1 MRITDYLKDKGIFL
15 TLNLMIFIVISI
27 FMYIA
32 DISFMMI
39 LFIFCI
45 WFLPLFTY
53 IFIEYI
59 KYKKY
64 FNDMESILESLDKK
78 YLLPEVMEEAN
89 FLIAEQINDIL
100 KEVSRDMHEHVKY
113 YEDMQ
118 KEYREYIEMWI
129 HEIKTPIAS
138 SKLVIENN
146 YNNDIVR
153 KIDTQIN
160 KIDNFVEQVLYY
172 SRSNE
177 VGKDYIIKKVEL
189 EPLVKKVIKR
199 NQRDFISKRISLELE
214 DLEQVVYSDSKWIE
228 FILNQIIV
236 NAIKYSKGNND
247 KIEIESKKQNNSVIL
262 SIKDYGVGINEKDIG
277 RVFEKGFTGDNGRKF
292 GKSTGIGLYLCK
304 KLCEKLGLGLYID
317 SKENLVFSLQR
328 IWQEEDSSELDNK
341 EKEMLLYLRNKGL
354 TKPTEYKGIFQCYA
368 DKENCIV
375 INYNGDIYKCTAN
388 DFLPEKKEGILNSN
402 GVITYNSL
410 YEKRMKAKYALKP
423 CLECNILP
431 ICMICT
437 QKRLKMIN
445 EEKCIYIKEKDKP
458 DIIRDHIRRIY
469 KETDIT

>member
-1 MRITDYLKDKGIFL
+1 MRIADYLKDKGIFL
-15 TLNLMIFIVISI
+15 TLNLMIFMVVSI

-32 DISFMMI
+32 DISFMI
-39 LFIFCI
+39 IFFIFCI

-64 FNDMESILESLDKK
+64 FSDMESILESLDKK

-118 KEYREYIEMWI
+118 KEYREYIEVWI

-199 NQRDFISKRISLELE
+199 NQRDFISKRISLELK

-228 FILNQIIV
+228 FILN
-236 NAIKYSKGNND
+236 
-247 KIEIESKKQNNSVIL
+247 
-262 SIKDYGVGINEKDIG
+262 
-277 RVFEKGFTGDNGRKF
+277 
-292 GKSTGIGLYLCK
+292 
-304 KLCEKLGLGLYID
+304 
-317 SKENLVFSLQR
+317 
-328 IWQEEDSSELDNK
+328 
-341 EKEMLLYLRNKGL
+341 
-354 TKPTEYKGIFQCYA
+354 
-368 DKENCIV
+368 
-375 INYNGDIYKCTAN
+375 
-388 DFLPEKKEGILNSN
+388 
-402 GVITYNSL
+402 
-410 YEKRMKAKYALKP
+410 
-423 CLECNILP
+423 
-431 ICMICT
+431 
-437 QKRLKMIN
+437 
-445 EEKCIYIKEKDKP
+445 
-458 DIIRDHIRRIY
+458 
-469 KETDIT
+469 

>member
-32 DISFMMI
+32 DISFVMI
-39 LFIFCI
+39 LCIFCI

-199 NQRDFISKRISLELE
+199 NQRDFISKRISLELK

-317 SKENLVFSLQR
+317 SKEN
-328 IWQEEDSSELDNK
+328 
-341 EKEMLLYLRNKGL
+341 YG
-354 TKPTEYKGIFQCYA
+354 TKVTIIFPTT
-368 DKENCIV
+368 EN
-375 INYNGDIYKCTAN
+375 
-388 DFLPEKKEGILNSN
+388 
-402 GVITYNSL
+402 IT
-410 YEKRMKAKYALKP
+410 E
-423 CLECNILP
+423 
-431 ICMICT
+431 
-437 QKRLKMIN
+437 
-445 EEKCIYIKEKDKP
+445 
-458 DIIRDHIRRIY
+458 
-469 KETDIT
+469 

>member
-1 MRITDYLKDKGIFL
+1 MRIADYLKDKGIFL

-64 FNDMESILESLDKK
+64 FNDMESILDSLDKK

-153 KIDTQIN
+153 KIDTQI
-160 KIDNFVEQVLYY
+160 F
-172 SRSNE
+172 
-177 VGKDYIIKKVEL
+177 
-189 EPLVKKVIKR
+189 
-199 NQRDFISKRISLELE
+199 
-214 DLEQVVYSDSKWIE
+214 
-228 FILNQIIV
+228 
-236 NAIKYSKGNND
+236 
-247 KIEIESKKQNNSVIL
+247 
-262 SIKDYGVGINEKDIG
+262 
-277 RVFEKGFTGDNGRKF
+277 
-292 GKSTGIGLYLCK
+292 
-304 KLCEKLGLGLYID
+304 
-317 SKENLVFSLQR
+317 
-328 IWQEEDSSELDNK
+328 
-341 EKEMLLYLRNKGL
+341 
-354 TKPTEYKGIFQCYA
+354 
-368 DKENCIV
+368 
-375 INYNGDIYKCTAN
+375 
-388 DFLPEKKEGILNSN
+388 
-402 GVITYNSL
+402 
-410 YEKRMKAKYALKP
+410 
-423 CLECNILP
+423 
-431 ICMICT
+431 
-437 QKRLKMIN
+437 
-445 EEKCIYIKEKDKP
+445 
-458 DIIRDHIRRIY
+458 
-469 KETDIT
+469 

>member
-1 MRITDYLKDKGIFL
+1 MRIADYLKDKGIFL
-15 TLNLMIFIVISI
+15 TLNLMIFIVVSI

-100 KEVSRDMHEHVKY
+100 KEVSRDMHEHIKY

-118 KEYREYIEMWI
+118 KEYREYIEVWI

-199 NQRDFISKRISLELE
+199 NQRDFISKRISLELK

-236 NAIKYSKGNND
+236 NSI
-247 KIEIESKKQNNSVIL
+247 II

-277 RVFEKGFTGDNGRKF
+277 RVFEKGFTGENGRKF

-317 SKENLVFSLQR
+317 SKEN
-328 IWQEEDSSELDNK
+328 
-341 EKEMLLYLRNKGL
+341 YG
-354 TKPTEYKGIFQCYA
+354 TKVNIIFPTT
-368 DKENCIV
+368 EN
-375 INYNGDIYKCTAN
+375 
-388 DFLPEKKEGILNSN
+388 
-402 GVITYNSL
+402 IT
-410 YEKRMKAKYALKP
+410 E
-423 CLECNILP
+423 
-431 ICMICT
+431 
-437 QKRLKMIN
+437 
-445 EEKCIYIKEKDKP
+445 
-458 DIIRDHIRRIY
+458 
-469 KETDIT
+469 

>member
-1 MRITDYLKDKGIFL
+1 MKLRDYFEEKIFFLIVNFIIFATIAVLLFIGNVGSGIIFL
-15 TLNLMIFIVISI
+15 IGCFWFI
-27 FMYIA
+27 
-32 DISFMMI
+32 
-39 LFIFCI
+39 
-45 WFLPLFTY
+45 PLFTY
-53 IFIEYI
+53 IILDF
-59 KYKKY
+59 YKSKKFY
-64 FNDMESILESLDKK
+64 DNISITLDKLDRK
-78 YLLPEVMEEAN
+78 YLLPEVIEEPN
-89 FLIAEQINDIL
+89 FYHGKFLYEVL
-100 KEVSRDMHEHVKY
+100 KETDKDMHEHVKKY
-113 YEDMQ
+113 ILEQ

-199 NQRDFISKRISLELE
+199 NQRDFISKRISLELK

-247 KIEIESKKQNNSVIL
+247 KIEIESQKQNNSVIL
-262 SIKDYGVGINEKDIG
+262 SIKDYGVGINEKDVG

-304 KLCEKLGLGLYID
+304 KLCEKLGLGLHID
-317 SKENLVFSLQR
+317 SKEN
-328 IWQEEDSSELDNK
+328 
-341 EKEMLLYLRNKGL
+341 YG
-354 TKPTEYKGIFQCYA
+354 TKITIIFPTT
-368 DKENCIV
+368 EN
-375 INYNGDIYKCTAN
+375 
-388 DFLPEKKEGILNSN
+388 
-402 GVITYNSL
+402 IT
-410 YEKRMKAKYALKP
+410 E
-423 CLECNILP
+423 
-431 ICMICT
+431 
-437 QKRLKMIN
+437 
-445 EEKCIYIKEKDKP
+445 
-458 DIIRDHIRRIY
+458 
-469 KETDIT
+469 

>member
-32 DISFMMI
+32 DISFVMI

-177 VGKDYIIKKVEL
+177 VGKDYIIKKVGL
-189 EPLVKKVIKR
+189 SKLVKDVIKR
-199 NQRDFISKRISLELE
+199 NQRDFISKRISLQLG
-214 DLEQVVYSDSKWIE
+214 DLDEIIYSDTKWVE
-228 FILNQIIV
+228 FILNQIIG
-236 NAIKYSKGNND
+236 NAIKYSKGKDD
-247 KIEIESKKQNNSVIL
+247 KIEIYLKKISSAVIL
-262 SIKDYGVGINEKDIG
+262 TIKDHGVGIIERDLN
-277 RVFEKGFTGDNGRKF
+277 RVFEKGFTGENGRKF

-304 KLCEKLGLGLYID
+304 KLTDKLGLGLQVQ
-317 SKENLVFSLQR
+317 SEENVGTEISIIFPK
-328 IWQEEDSSELDNK
+328 SE
-341 EKEMLLYLRNKGL
+341 
-354 TKPTEYKGIFQCYA
+354 
-368 DKENCIV
+368 
-375 INYNGDIYKCTAN
+375 
-388 DFLPEKKEGILNSN
+388 
-402 GVITYNSL
+402 
-410 YEKRMKAKYALKP
+410 
-423 CLECNILP
+423 NIS
-431 ICMICT
+431 
-437 QKRLKMIN
+437 
-445 EEKCIYIKEKDKP
+445 E
-458 DIIRDHIRRIY
+458 
-469 KETDIT
+469 

>member
-78 YLLPEVMEEAN
+78 YLLPEVIEEPN

-177 VGKDYIIKKVEL
+177 VGKDYIIKKVGL
-189 EPLVKKVIKR
+189 SKLVKDVIKR
-199 NQRDFISKRISLELE
+199 NQRDFISKRISLQLG
-214 DLEQVVYSDSKWIE
+214 DLDEIIYSDTKWVE
-228 FILNQIIV
+228 FILNQIIG
-236 NAIKYSKGNND
+236 NAIKYSKGKDD
-247 KIEIESKKQNNSVIL
+247 KIEIYSKKISSAVIL
-262 SIKDYGVGINEKDIG
+262 TIKDHGVGIIERDLN
-277 RVFEKGFTGDNGRKF
+277 RVFEKGFTGENGRKF

-304 KLCEKLGLGLYID
+304 KLTDKLGLGLQVQ
-317 SKENLVFSLQR
+317 SEENVGTEISIIFPK
-328 IWQEEDSSELDNK
+328 SE
-341 EKEMLLYLRNKGL
+341 
-354 TKPTEYKGIFQCYA
+354 
-368 DKENCIV
+368 
-375 INYNGDIYKCTAN
+375 
-388 DFLPEKKEGILNSN
+388 
-402 GVITYNSL
+402 
-410 YEKRMKAKYALKP
+410 
-423 CLECNILP
+423 NIS
-431 ICMICT
+431 
-437 QKRLKMIN
+437 
-445 EEKCIYIKEKDKP
+445 E
-458 DIIRDHIRRIY
+458 
-469 KETDIT
+469 

>member
-1 MRITDYLKDKGIFL
+1 MTCKKCGWELKRSDKFCPKCGEIVPEQKISTTKKVLIISLTVIVVAMACSIIIPIISVNSKPSQKLYNDTSRVFEENSKSTVKEALNESETESKTEIETETKIEKGIITGQVLDDLGNPIENAEVCAIVVREAETKNNAESVSDTYRNDSEITTKTDKEGKYSIECLVGEYKIQITADGYDGFISEKYVTVSTGNTVSIEKISL
-15 TLNLMIFIVISI
+15 KSKNSEFDSLITNVINNEVTWIGNLEKEEKDFK
-27 FMYIA
+27 
-32 DISFMMI
+32 DIGLDTSGNEY
-39 LFIFCI
+39 L
-45 WFLPLFTY
+45 WFQDMNMDGNLELVTMS
-53 IFIEYI
+53 
-59 KYKKY
+59 KY

-78 YLLPEVMEEAN
+78 YLLPEVMEDAN

-199 NQRDFISKRISLELE
+199 NQRDFISKRISLELK

-247 KIEIESKKQNNSVIL
+247 KIEK
-262 SIKDYGVGINEKDIG
+262 
-277 RVFEKGFTGDNGRKF
+277 
-292 GKSTGIGLYLCK
+292 
-304 KLCEKLGLGLYID
+304 
-317 SKENLVFSLQR
+317 
-328 IWQEEDSSELDNK
+328 
-341 EKEMLLYLRNKGL
+341 
-354 TKPTEYKGIFQCYA
+354 
-368 DKENCIV
+368 
-375 INYNGDIYKCTAN
+375 
-388 DFLPEKKEGILNSN
+388 
-402 GVITYNSL
+402 
-410 YEKRMKAKYALKP
+410 
-423 CLECNILP
+423 
-431 ICMICT
+431 
-437 QKRLKMIN
+437 
-445 EEKCIYIKEKDKP
+445 
-458 DIIRDHIRRIY
+458 
-469 KETDIT
+469 

>member
-45 WFLPLFTY
+45 SLLPLFTY

-78 YLLPEVMEEAN
+78 YLLPEVMEEPN

-118 KEYREYIEMWI
+118 KEYREYIEVWI

-160 KIDNFVEQVLYY
+160 KIDNFVE
-172 SRSNE
+172 
-177 VGKDYIIKKVEL
+177 L

-199 NQRDFISKRISLELE
+199 NQRDFISKRISLELK

-247 KIEIESKKQNNSVIL
+247 KIEIESQKQNNSVIL

-277 RVFEKGFTGDNGRKF
+277 RVFEKGFTGENGRKF

-304 KLCEKLGLGLYID
+304 TLCEKLGLGLYID
-317 SKENLVFSLQR
+317 SKEN
-328 IWQEEDSSELDNK
+328 
-341 EKEMLLYLRNKGL
+341 YG
-354 TKPTEYKGIFQCYA
+354 TKVNI
-368 DKENCIV
+368 
-375 INYNGDIYKCTAN
+375 
-388 DFLPEKKEGILNSN
+388 
-402 GVITYNSL
+402 
-410 YEKRMKAKYALKP
+410 
-423 CLECNILP
+423 ILP
-431 ICMICT
+431 T
-437 QKRLKMIN
+437 TEN
-445 EEKCIYIKEKDKP
+445 
-458 DIIRDHIRRIY
+458 
-469 KETDIT
+469 ITE

>member
-1 MRITDYLKDKGIFL
+1 MKLRDYFEDKIFFLIVNFIIFATIGVLLFIGNVGSGIIFL
-15 TLNLMIFIVISI
+15 IGCFWFIP
-27 FMYIA
+27 F
-32 DISFMMI
+32 
-39 LFIFCI
+39 
-45 WFLPLFTY
+45 FTY
-53 IFIEYI
+53 IILDF
-59 KYKKY
+59 YKSKKFY
-64 FNDMESILESLDKK
+64 DNISITLDKLDRK
-78 YLLPEVMEEAN
+78 YLLPEVIEEPN
-89 FLIAEQINDIL
+89 FYHGKFLYEVL
-100 KEVSRDMHEHVKY
+100 KETDKDMHEHVKY

-199 NQRDFISKRISLELE
+199 NQRDFISKRISLELK

-247 KIEIESKKQNNSVIL
+247 KIEIESQKQNNSVIL
-262 SIKDYGVGINEKDIG
+262 SIKDYGVGINEKDIS

-304 KLCEKLGLGLYID
+304 TLCEKLGLGLYID
-317 SKENLVFSLQR
+317 SKEN
-328 IWQEEDSSELDNK
+328 
-341 EKEMLLYLRNKGL
+341 YG
-354 TKPTEYKGIFQCYA
+354 TKVTIIFPTT
-368 DKENCIV
+368 EN
-375 INYNGDIYKCTAN
+375 
-388 DFLPEKKEGILNSN
+388 
-402 GVITYNSL
+402 IT
-410 YEKRMKAKYALKP
+410 E
-423 CLECNILP
+423 
-431 ICMICT
+431 
-437 QKRLKMIN
+437 
-445 EEKCIYIKEKDKP
+445 
-458 DIIRDHIRRIY
+458 
-469 KETDIT
+469 